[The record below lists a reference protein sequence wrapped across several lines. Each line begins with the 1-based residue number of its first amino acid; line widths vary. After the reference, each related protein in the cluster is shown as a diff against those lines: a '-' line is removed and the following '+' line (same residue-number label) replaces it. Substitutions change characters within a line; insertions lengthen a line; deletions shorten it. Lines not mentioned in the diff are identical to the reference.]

1 VTPRR
6 AARGDLAAIA
16 ELWRALIDHHAE
28 SLPRTTRDVT
38 AHELDAL
45 LRDAACAAWIAERDR
60 RAVGF
65 CAVRVETAPP
75 GIGESARALIT
86 ELYVRPD
93 ARRRGVGRAL
103 VDAALAWARERG
115 AARVEV
121 RVAARN
127 ETGQSFWR
135 SLGFGAFVDVLDRRL

>member
-6 AARGDLAAIA
+6 ARRGDLAAIA
-16 ELWRALIDHHAE
+16 ELWRQLVDHHSE
-28 SLPRTTRDVT
+28 SLPRTTSDVP
-38 AHELDAL
+38 AHALDAL
-45 LRDAACAAWIAERDR
+45 LRDAACAAWIAERDE

-75 GIGESARALIT
+75 GVRESACAQIT
-86 ELYVRPD
+86 ELYVRPE
-93 ARRRGVGRAL
+93 ARRCGAGRAL
-103 VDAALAWARERG
+103 VDAAFAWARERG
-115 AARVEV
+115 AERVEV

-127 ETGQSFWR
+127 AEGQAFWR